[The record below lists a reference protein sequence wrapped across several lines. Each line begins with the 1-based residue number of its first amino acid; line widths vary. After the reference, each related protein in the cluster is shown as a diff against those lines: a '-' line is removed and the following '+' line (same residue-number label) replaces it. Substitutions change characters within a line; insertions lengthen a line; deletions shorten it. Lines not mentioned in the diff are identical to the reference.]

1 MFDLRR
7 YQKDTIALAQAA
19 KKRGATIVL
28 ITDSWLSPI
37 ADLAD
42 NVLMVNVDAPSP
54 YDSMISCIALIEALV
69 AGVVDRLGDAR
80 RCRISALERLRE
92 GFAWDDREIP
102 HHDGEP

>member
-1 MFDLRR
+1 MASQNFVCKRSTIGSERR
-7 YQKDTIALAQAA
+7 TLHN
-19 KKRGATIVL
+19 
-28 ITDSWLSPI
+28 TDDYVQFFT
-37 ADLAD
+37 DLAD

-54 YDSMISCIALIEALV
+54 YDSMVSCIALIEALV